1 MIGVNTHNCS
11 KEFENFLEESFGDF
25 NPQGSGVLTFTEQDE
40 VNFSLRSILGS
51 VKNAKNCI
59 HFYYLED
66 EGVEGHQFDKNF
78 KINDR
83 GVCRENWSY
92 SGISFT
98 PERAEPTSPAVGAHG
113 IPIVR
118 YKKPNPAQLFHR
130 ALFLDRDGIV
140 NKDKSYVHKFED
152 IEWVSGIFE
161 LIKAAKESKWKVV
174 VLTNQSGVARG
185 YYQESD
191 VIEVHKQMN
200 EYLEAKGCGV
210 DGWYYSLCH
219 NQGLIEELKAQS
231 YYRKPWPGMMLQA
244 ASELNLEIEGAL
256 MVGDKK
262 TDILHLPGPEYHLL
276 QGNYDLQGADAPIH
290 DDLCKIIPYL
300 KS

>member
-25 NPQGSGVLTFTEQDE
+25 DPQGSGVLTFTGQDE
-40 VNFSLRSILGS
+40 INFSFRSVLSS
-51 VKNAKNCI
+51 VKKAKKSI
-59 HFYYLED
+59 HFYYLGDGSEC
-66 EGVEGHQFDKNF
+66 GLHFDKNF
-78 KINDR
+78 TLNDR
-83 GVCRENWSY
+83 DECKECWVY

-98 PERAEPTSPAVGAHG
+98 PERAEPTSPDVGSMAV
-113 IPIVR
+113 PIVH

-152 IEWVSGIFE
+152 IEWIPGIFD
-161 LIKAAKESKWKVV
+161 LIKAAKEAKLKVV

-191 VIEVHKQMN
+191 VIEVHKKMD
-200 EYLEAKGCGV
+200 EYLRDQGAAV

-219 NQGLIEELKAQS
+219 SEGLVEDLKAKS

-244 ASELNLEIEGAL
+244 ASEMNLEIEGSL

-262 TDILHLPGPEYHLL
+262 TDILHLPGPEYHLFK
-276 QGNYDLQGADAPIH
+276 GNYDLQGANAPIH
-290 DDLCKIIPYL
+290 DDLCKIIPYF